1 MAGEAGNATL
11 AEDDEAAWSHR
22 VEASIF
28 SCRSEK
34 VERSSNP
41 CPSAVLGEA
50 SARRKDAL
58 SLAPTDGG
66 RILGDVGPGSLAL
79 GHDPGPLEFEVG
91 AGDRV
96 GVDEKLLCQGSD
108 GGQFRAWS
116 ELSGGDEIPGLV
128 DDLKVDRGAAGG
140 LDLDMHGTRT
150 VLIH

>member
-1 MAGEAGNATL
+1 MK
-11 AEDDEAAWSHR
+11 AAWESSGGGLHLLVPASEKFENV
-22 VEASIF
+22 VEAHSHL
-28 SCRSEK
+28 
-34 VERSSNP
+34 
-41 CPSAVLGEA
+41 PSLGEEGVGA
-50 SARRKDAL
+50 FREDAL
-58 SLAPTDGG
+58 SLAPADGG
-66 RILGDVGPGSLAL
+66 RILGDIGPGSLPL

-108 GGQFRAWS
+108 GGQFRAWG